1 MRVIHLFSSKTFA
14 GLERH
19 VEELAYA
26 QTEKHDVQVIG
37 PANFKEHFRAN
48 YKVID
53 TNQWRLS
60 PILSFQ
66 IKKAIHAFQ
75 PDIIHSH
82 AYKTTAII
90 SKFKDKGFQH
100 VATIHGTKKK
110 TDVFEK
116 AAFIF
121 GASSKSLHNVNN
133 PQKEVLEN
141 WVDES
146 RFSNFDKGSPQR
158 YIYVG
163 RLEPVKN
170 PLRLLKAWK
179 NINHKLDI
187 YGHGSLKSKIID
199 FMDQY
204 ALTDR
209 VRLMGEEDDVKNIYA
224 NTSGVLISSDR
235 EGSPKVL
242 FEALFCNIPVIST
255 GVGIMPDLLPNSC
268 LSEAT
273 DESFKDLL
281 ETAIPKIDE
290 IRETSTTLFNEVKN
304 KFTLKNQN
312 GRVEKIYRTLLSK
325 ASR

>member
-1 MRVIHLFSSKTFA
+1 MRVMHLFSSKTFA

-60 PILSFQ
+60 PILCFQ
-66 IKKAIHAFQ
+66 IKKAIHDFQ

-90 SKFKDKGFQH
+90 SKLKDKEFQH
-100 VATIHGTKKK
+100 VATIHGTKKN
-110 TDVFEK
+110 TDAFEK
-116 AAFIF
+116 AAFVF
-121 GASSKSLHNVNN
+121 GASSKSLANITN

-146 RFSNFDKGSPQR
+146 SFIILITLAQR

-187 YGHGSLKSKIID
+187 YGDGSLKSKIIN
-199 FMDQY
+199 FMKQN

-255 GVGIMPDLLPNSC
+255 SVGIMPDLLPSAC
-268 LSEAT
+268 LSEPN
-273 DESFKDLL
+273 DESFKEFL
-281 ETAIPKIDE
+281 EDTIPKIDE
-290 IRETSTTLFNEVKN
+290 VHESCATLFNEAKT
-304 KFTLKNQN
+304 KYTLKNQN
-312 GRVEKIYRTLLSK
+312 ERVEDIYRTLLSN
-325 ASR
+325 ASK

>member
-1 MRVIHLFSSKTFA
+1 MRVMHLFSSKTFA

-37 PANFKEHFRAN
+37 PANFKERFRAN
-48 YKVID
+48 YKVIN

-60 PILSFQ
+60 PILCFQ
-66 IKKAIHAFQ
+66 IKKAIHDFQ

-90 SKFKDKGFQH
+90 SKLKNKEFQH

-110 TDVFEK
+110 TDAFEK

-121 GASSKSLHNVNN
+121 GASSKSLNNINN

-146 RFSNFDKGSPQR
+146 RFYNFEKGSPQR

-187 YGHGSLKSKIID
+187 YGDGSLKSKIID
-199 FMDQY
+199 FIKQNT
-204 ALTDR
+204 LTDR

-255 GVGIMPDLLPNSC
+255 SVGIMPDLLPSAC
-268 LSEAT
+268 LSESN
-273 DESFKDLL
+273 DESFKELL
-281 ETAIPKIDE
+281 EFTIPKIDE
-290 IRETSTTLFNEVKN
+290 IHESCITLFNEAKT
-304 KFTLKNQN
+304 KYTLKNQN
-312 GRVEKIYRTLLSK
+312 ERVEEIYRTLLSN

>member
-1 MRVIHLFSSKTFA
+1 MITSTSC
-14 GLERH
+14 
-19 VEELAYA
+19 
-26 QTEKHDVQVIG
+26 
-37 PANFKEHFRAN
+37 
-48 YKVID
+48 
-53 TNQWRLS
+53 
-60 PILSFQ
+60 
-66 IKKAIHAFQ
+66 
-75 PDIIHSH
+75 SH
-82 AYKTTAII
+82 
-90 SKFKDKGFQH
+90 
-100 VATIHGTKKK
+100 TIR
-110 TDVFEK
+110 
-116 AAFIF
+116 
-121 GASSKSLHNVNN
+121 ASSKSLENINN

-146 RFSNFDKGSPQR
+146 RFYNFNKGSPQR

-187 YGHGSLKSKIID
+187 YGDGSLKSKIID
-199 FMDQY
+199 FMEQN

-255 GVGIMPDLLPNSC
+255 SVGIMSDLLPSAC
-268 LSEAT
+268 LSESN
-273 DESFKDLL
+273 DESFKELL
-281 ETAIPKIDE
+281 EVTIPKIDE
-290 IRETSTTLFNEVKN
+290 IHESCTTLFNEAKT
-304 KFTLKNQN
+304 KYTLKNQN
-312 GRVEKIYRTLLSK
+312 ERVEEIYRTLLSN

>member
-37 PANFKEHFRAN
+37 PASFKEHFRAN
-48 YKVID
+48 YKIID

-66 IKKAIHAFQ
+66 IKKAIDNYQ

-90 SKFKDKGFQH
+90 SKLKDKKFAH
-100 VATIHGTKKK
+100 VATVHGTKKK

-121 GASSKSLHNVNN
+121 GASSKSLENINN
-133 PQKEVLEN
+133 PQKEVIEN

-146 RFSNFDKGSPQR
+146 RFHKFEKGSPQR

-187 YGHGSLKSKIID
+187 YGDGSLKSKIID
-199 FMDQY
+199 FMEQN
-204 ALTDR
+204 ALKDR

-255 GVGIMPDLLPNSC
+255 SVGIMPDLLPSAC
-268 LSEAT
+268 LSESN
-273 DESFKDLL
+273 DESFKELL
-281 ETAIPKIDE
+281 EFAIPKMDE
-290 IRETSTTLFNEVKN
+290 INESCTPLFNEAKT
-304 KFTLKNQN
+304 KYTLKNQN
-312 GRVEKIYRTLLSK
+312 ERVEEIYRTLLSN

>member
-1 MRVIHLFSSKTFA
+1 MKVLHLFSSKTFA

-19 VEELAYA
+19 VEELSYA
-26 QTEKHDVQVIG
+26 QTEKHNVQVIG
-37 PANFKEHFRAN
+37 PANFKEHFRTN
-48 YKVID
+48 YKIID
-53 TNQWRLS
+53 TNQWRHS
-60 PILSFQ
+60 PLLSFQ
-66 IKKAIHAFQ
+66 INKVIDDFK

-82 AYKTTAII
+82 AYKATAII
-90 SKFKDKGFQH
+90 SKLKGKKFHH

-110 TDVFEK
+110 TDAFEK
-116 AAFIF
+116 ATFIF
-121 GASSKSLHNVNN
+121 GASSKSLKNIHNPN
-133 PQKEVLEN
+133 KEVLEN

-146 RFSNFDKGSPQR
+146 RFYNFEKGSPQR
-158 YIYVG
+158 YIFVG

-179 NINHKLDI
+179 NINQKLDI
-187 YGHGSLKSKIID
+187 YGSGSLKSKIIK
-199 FMDQY
+199 FIEQY

-209 VRLMGEEDDVKNIYA
+209 VRLMGEEDDVKNIYTNA
-224 NTSGVLISSDR
+224 HGVLISSDR

-255 GVGIMPDLLPNSC
+255 KVGIMPDLLPNPC

-281 ETAIPKIDE
+281 ETAIPKINE

-312 GRVEKIYRTLLSK
+312 GRIEEIYRTLLSK

>member
-1 MRVIHLFSSKTFA
+1 MRVMHLFSSKTFA

-37 PANFKEHFRAN
+37 PANFKERFRAN

-60 PILSFQ
+60 PILCFQ
-66 IKKAIHAFQ
+66 IKKAIHDFQ

-90 SKFKDKGFQH
+90 SKLKNKEFQH

-110 TDVFEK
+110 TDAFEK

-121 GASSKSLHNVNN
+121 GASSKSLDNINK

-146 RFSNFDKGSPQR
+146 RFYNFDKGSPQR

-187 YGHGSLKSKIID
+187 YGDGSLKSKIIN
-199 FMDQY
+199 FMEQ
-204 ALTDR
+204 T
-209 VRLMGEEDDVKNIYA
+209 
-224 NTSGVLISSDR
+224 
-235 EGSPKVL
+235 P
-242 FEALFCNIPVIST
+242 
-255 GVGIMPDLLPNSC
+255 
-268 LSEAT
+268 
-273 DESFKDLL
+273 
-281 ETAIPKIDE
+281 
-290 IRETSTTLFNEVKN
+290 
-304 KFTLKNQN
+304 
-312 GRVEKIYRTLLSK
+312 
-325 ASR
+325 

>member
-1 MRVIHLFSSKTFA
+1 MKVIHLFASKTFA

-37 PANFKEHFRAN
+37 PANFKERFRAN
-48 YKVID
+48 YKIID

-66 IKKAIHAFQ
+66 IKKAIDDFQ
-75 PDIIHSH
+75 PDIVHSH
-82 AYKTTAII
+82 AYKSTALI
-90 SKFKDKGFQH
+90 SKFRDKKFQH
-100 VATIHGTKKK
+100 VATIHGTKKN

-121 GASSKSLHNVNN
+121 GVSSKSLDNINN
-133 PQKEVLEN
+133 PQKGVLEN

-146 RFSNFDKGSPQR
+146 RFYNFDKGSPQR
-158 YIYVG
+158 YVFVG

-187 YGHGSLKSKIID
+187 YGHGSLESKVID
-199 FMDQY
+199 FIDQN

-209 VRLMGEEDDVKNIYA
+209 VRLMGEENDVKKIYID
-224 NTSGVLISSDR
+224 TSGVLISSDR

-255 GVGIMPDLLPNSC
+255 GVGIMPDLLPSAC
-268 LSEAT
+268 LSEAN
-273 DESFKDLL
+273 DKSFRELL
-281 ETAIPKIDE
+281 KVTIPKIDE
-290 IRETSTTLFNEVKN
+290 IHESYATLFNEAKT

-312 GRVEKIYRTLLSK
+312 ERVERIYRTLLSS

>member
-1 MRVIHLFSSKTFA
+1 MRVMHLFSSKTYA

-37 PANFKEHFRAN
+37 PASFKKHFRAN
-48 YKVID
+48 YKIID

-66 IKKAIHAFQ
+66 IKKAIHDFQ

-82 AYKTTAII
+82 AYKSSAII
-90 SKFKDKGFQH
+90 SKFRHKEFQH

-116 AAFIF
+116 AEFIF
-121 GASSKSLHNVNN
+121 GVSSKSLDNIKN

-146 RFSNFDKGSPQR
+146 RFYNFDKGSPER
-158 YIYVG
+158 YVFVG

-187 YGHGSLKSKIID
+187 YGHGSLKSKVID
-199 FMDQY
+199 FMEQN

-255 GVGIMPDLLPNSC
+255 GVGIMPDMLPSAC
-268 LSEAT
+268 LSEAN
-273 DESFKDLL
+273 DKSFKELL
-281 ETAIPKIDE
+281 EVTIPKIDK
-290 IRETSTTLFNEVKN
+290 IHKSFATLFNKAKT

-312 GRVEKIYRTLLSK
+312 EKVEEIYRTLLSNT
-325 ASR
+325 SR

>member
-26 QTEKHDVQVIG
+26 QTEEHDVQVIG

-60 PILSFQ
+60 PILSLQ
-66 IKKAIHAFQ
+66 IKKAIHDFQ

-90 SKFKDKGFQH
+90 SKFKDKKFQH

-121 GASSKSLHNVNN
+121 GVSSKSLDNINN
-133 PQKEVLEN
+133 PQKEVLES

-146 RFSNFDKGSPQR
+146 RFYNFDKGSPQR

-199 FMDQY
+199 FMEQN